1 MTKLKQEDFYK
12 GFRISYDEKTLEI
25 LVKEPDEQH
34 SLLDEWGVQLKQFD
48 KVYVCLSG
56 GIDSQF
62 VLSILRT
69 LQKDVHVF
77 IFSFLWEN
85 CVINSSDVVHATRLC
100 QQFNVEYTLMD
111 IDFKE
116 FLHTGESLKVCKQY
130 KAHSPQVALQL
141 KMLDYI
147 PNKEIPIFL
156 GGDLPM
162 LTYNNQTEKAEISGF
177 TNVVYTTNAF
187 CNYGLLNDRI
197 VIKDLFRINPTTTYL
212 GFKQIVDVAKK
223 TKLVVPADI
232 TGSGTS
238 QQVRK
243 HVYTNLGATL
253 ISPLLK
259 NTGFET
265 LKQHLAIESGVYNQ
279 FDLLYRSPLENTLN
293 REGWL
298 DLTKGYSLL
307 VKKSTINLL
316 VNEYEKFCRETP
328 DIKFC
333 KAYNFIL

>member
-1 MTKLKQEDFYK
+1 MTLLKQEDFYK
-12 GFRISYDEKTLEI
+12 GFRVNYDEKTLEI
-25 LVKEPDEQH
+25 LTAPSDEQH
-34 SLLDEWGVQLKQFD
+34 SLIDEWATQFKQFD
-48 KVYVCLSG
+48 KVHVCLSG

-62 VLSILRT
+62 VLSILHN
-69 LQKDVHVF
+69 LKKDIHVF
-77 IFSFLWEN
+77 VFSFLWEN

-100 QQFNVEYTLMD
+100 NQFGFEYTSID
-111 IDFKE
+111 IDFKQ
-116 FLHTGESLKVCKQY
+116 FLHTGESLKVCKKY

-147 PNKEIPIFL
+147 PNKEIPVFL

-162 LTYNNQTEKAEISGF
+162 FTYNGKTEKAEISGF
-177 TNVVYTTNAF
+177 NNVVFTTNAF
-187 CNYGLLNDRI
+187 CNYGIINDRI
-197 VIKDLFRINPTTTYL
+197 VIKDLFRINPVTTYL
-212 GFKQIVDVAKK
+212 GFKEVVNVAKK

-238 QQVRK
+238 QQIRK

-259 NTGFET
+259 NTGFEM

-279 FDLLYRSPLENTLN
+279 FDLLYRAPLENTIN
-293 REGWL
+293 QESWM
-298 DLTKGYSLL
+298 DVTKGYSFLI
-307 VKKSTINLL
+307 KKSAISELL
-316 VNEYEKFCRETP
+316 NEYERFCRETP